1 MGLRQRFRQVVR
13 LGLVVAIIA
22 AGLAMS
28 SPDADAGGG
37 RSRHN
42 GNHHPDNHGRCA
54 GVSEAT
60 GTRHDSRPLNARIAG
75 HCLRLN
81 QIQVI
86 GTHNS
91 YRQPIT
97 PEIFDVIKLLDPVQA
112 EELEYEHAP
121 LSEQFD
127 SQGVRQIELDIFADP
142 DGGYLAERK
151 GLDALG
157 LPNETPPELLE
168 PGFKVLHGQEV
179 DFNSSCLTFV
189 ICLEQVHEWSKANTG
204 HLPITILVEMKEG
217 SVPDPLDLGF
227 LTAIPFTP
235 ELLDDVDEEIGSVFS
250 RREVITPDDLRG
262 RYRTLDAAVRAGNW
276 PTLNRARGKVM
287 FVMDNSGMQDMY
299 TAGHPVLQGRM
310 MFTNAEPGDPDAAF
324 VKVNTPTGNIERI
337 QSLVAD
343 GYVVRTRSDS
353 PTFEA
358 RSGDT
363 TKRDAAFESG
373 AQWVSTDY
381 PVAGISQWS
390 DYVAAIPAGD
400 PARCN
405 PVNTGPRCDNSLLE
419 SSR

>member
-1 MGLRQRFRQVVR
+1 MRLCLAVV
-13 LGLVVAIIA
+13 IIA
-22 AGLAMS
+22 AGLGWV
-28 SPDADAGGG
+28 SPGAGAERGD
-37 RSRHN
+37 R
-42 GNHHPDNHGRCA
+42 PIGRCV
-54 GVSEAT
+54 GVSEAS
-60 GTRHDSRPLNARIAG
+60 GTRHDSRPLSARNAG
-75 HCLRLN
+75 DCLRIN

-91 YRQPIT
+91 YRQAIT
-97 PEIFDVIKLLDPVQA
+97 PEIFDVITLLDPVQA
-112 EELEYEHAP
+112 QELEYEHVP
-121 LSEQFD
+121 LAEQLE

-189 ICLEQVHEWSKANTG
+189 ICLEQVREWSNTNRG
-204 HLPITILVEMKEG
+204 HLPITVLVEMKEG
-217 SVPDPLDLGF
+217 SIPDPLNLGF
-227 LTAIPFTP
+227 LTAIPFDE
-235 ELLDDVDEEIGSVFS
+235 ELLDDVDNEILSVFS
-250 RREVITPDDLRG
+250 RRDVITPDVVRG
-262 RYRTLDAAVRAGNW
+262 DYPTLDAAVRSGNW
-276 PTLNRARGKVM
+276 PTLNSARGKVM
-287 FVMDNSGMQDMY
+287 FVIDNSGMQDMY
-299 TAGHPVLQGRM
+299 TAGHPSLQQRM

-324 VKVNTPTGNIERI
+324 VKANEAPGNVGYI

-343 GYVVRTRSDS
+343 GYVVRTRADT

-363 TKRDAAFESG
+363 TRRDAALASG

-381 PVAGISQWS
+381 PLPGISQWS
-390 DYVAAIPAGD
+390 DYYASIPDGD

-405 PVNTGPRCDNSLLE
+405 PINTGPRCENSLLE
-419 SSR
+419 TSGRHGH